1 MSFPYNGIDA
11 VAIGTLAG
19 QLTQSQGAVAIGN
32 NAGNTSQSNVAV
44 AIGYQAGKNTQSS
57 GAVAIGNN
65 SGFTTQ
71 GFGAVAV
78 GNNAG
83 LTNQGAN
90 AVAIGNGAGQT
101 NLAANC
107 IVLNAS
113 GIATNTTTA
122 SSCLIRPMRGLVAS
136 TLVYY
141 NTSTFELSYLA
152 SSASTKNTIK
162 ELKMDTSAVYRLSPK
177 TYLYNSDPNAGSQI
191 GYIAEEVAELHKKFA
206 TYNEPDGKP
215 VAIDYNTI
223 VVFLVEEMKKLR
235 ERIRILEGC

>member
-1 MSFPYNGIDA
+1 MSFPYNGLDA

-136 TLVYY
+136 TVVYY
-141 NTSTFELSYLA
+141 NTTTFELSYLA
-152 SSASTKNTIK
+152 SSASTKNTIE
-162 ELKMDTSAVYRLSPK
+162 ELKIDTSALYELSPK

-206 TYNEPDGKP
+206 TYNEPDGNP

-235 ERIRILEGC
+235 ERIQILESR